1 MMPRSI
7 ELILYK
13 TYADLKAQAA
23 HSYLGMLWWIIEPV
37 LYLAAFYVLFVFV
50 LHRGGPDFVPNFL
63 CGAIV
68 WKWFDN
74 GIRTGSNSIFAN
86 RGLLQQIYVP
96 KYVFPT
102 ISTLGSTAL
111 FVPIFIILS
120 TFLIWY
126 GFSIQATWVAVI
138 VIILVQFC
146 LILSLSMLLSAIT
159 PFLPD
164 IKVAVNNGMLMLFF
178 LSGVFF
184 NINDVDEPIKS
195 YLLLN
200 PMAGLIDEYRNV
212 LIRGIWPDSGRLTV
226 IFVVSI
232 VVASV
237 GAALLKRLDHQYG
250 KIRF

>member
-1 MMPRSI
+1 MAPRSL

-13 TYADLKAQAA
+13 AYADLKAQAA
-23 HSYLGMLWWIIEPV
+23 NSYLGMLWWIIEPI
-37 LYLAAFYVLFVFV
+37 LYLAAFYILFVFV
-50 LHRGGPDFVPNFL
+50 FHRGGPDFVPNFL

-68 WKWFDN
+68 WKWFDS
-74 GIRTGSNSIFAN
+74 GIKTGSNSVFSH
-86 RGLLQQIYVP
+86 RGLLQQVYVP

-102 ISTLGSTAL
+102 ISTLGSTAH
-111 FVPIFIILS
+111 FVPVFLIFI
-120 TFLIWY
+120 TFLTWY
-126 GFSIQATWVAVI
+126 GIDIQATWAAVI
-138 VIILVQFC
+138 VIIFVQFV
-146 LILSLSMLLSAIT
+146 LILSLSMLISAVT

-164 IKVAVNNGMLMLFF
+164 LQVAINNGMLMLFF

-184 NINDVDEPIKS
+184 NINDVEEPIKS

-212 LIRGIWPDSGRLTV
+212 MIRGIWPDSKRLV
-226 IFVVSI
+226 LIFMVSI
-232 VVASV
+232 VAALA